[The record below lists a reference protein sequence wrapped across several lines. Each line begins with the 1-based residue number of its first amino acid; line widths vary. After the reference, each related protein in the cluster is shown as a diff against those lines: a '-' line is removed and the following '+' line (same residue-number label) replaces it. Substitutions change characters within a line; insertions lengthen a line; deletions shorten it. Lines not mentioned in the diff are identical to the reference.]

1 MFDLKRFRKEKKISQ
16 TALAKKLGIGQSFI
30 SQIESG
36 KDPMPDALISKLID
50 IYEIDNAEN
59 YTIAQVN
66 EALKLGIERIK
77 INTGLKQADIAE
89 KIGIN
94 STYLSDMINGRVPL
108 TENVCQQIFELF
120 HISILDNRVE
130 EIGSGVTSTHT
141 LHGIPQNIPKN
152 ENVITGKL
160 IPYYDAEAAAG
171 NSYEMSMEPVSRPV
185 GMIEI
190 GGLLKDSESAL
201 RVYGNSM
208 TPNYPAGCVVGLRP
222 HNDSFIEPGCVYVV
236 ETVDN
241 RFLKRLYYNKNKTAF
256 RCVSD
261 NHMMHETGP
270 MTGEYYYPE
279 FDIPFDSVRRLFR
292 VVGVIKRNIL

>member
-1 MFDLKRFRKEKKISQ
+1 MTDIQGQKNRLIEFINGLGLSKKAFEESVGLSNGYVGSIRK
-16 TALAKKLGIGQSFI
+16 GIGYKAI
-30 SQIESG
+30 EQITECYPDLNPIWLLTGEGEMLSSG
-36 KDPMPDALISKLID
+36 
-50 IYEIDNAEN
+50 N
-59 YTIAQVN
+59 
-66 EALKLGIERIK
+66 
-77 INTGLKQADIAE
+77 
-89 KIGIN
+89 
-94 STYLSDMINGRVPL
+94 
-108 TENVCQQIFELF
+108 TENSQ
-120 HISILDNRVE
+120 
-130 EIGSGVTSTHT
+130 
-141 LHGIPQNIPKN
+141 KN
-152 ENVITGKL
+152 ENIITGKL
-160 IPYYDAEAAAG
+160 IPYYDVEAAAG

-222 HNDSFIEPGCVYVV
+222 HNDSFIEPGCVYVI
-236 ETVDN
+236 ETTDN

-261 NHMMHETGP
+261 NHMVHETGP